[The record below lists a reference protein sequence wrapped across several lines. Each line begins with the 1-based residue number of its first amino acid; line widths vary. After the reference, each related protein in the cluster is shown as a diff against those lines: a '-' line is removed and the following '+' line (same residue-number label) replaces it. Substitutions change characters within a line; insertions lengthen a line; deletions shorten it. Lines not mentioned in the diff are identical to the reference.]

1 MAKSYLPVAFV
12 LVLVL
17 VLVSVL
23 PIFAVPAAICLAT
36 PQFVSFLAGLVRFLT
51 SLYVQI

>member
-17 VLVSVL
+17 VVSVL